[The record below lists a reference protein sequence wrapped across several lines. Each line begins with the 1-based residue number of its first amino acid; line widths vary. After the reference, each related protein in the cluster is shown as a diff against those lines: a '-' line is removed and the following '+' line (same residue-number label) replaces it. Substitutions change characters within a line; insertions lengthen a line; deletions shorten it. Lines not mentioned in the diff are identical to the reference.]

1 MEDILDLEEPE
12 SEHFERTVED
22 LVQNGYEFDFGDFF
36 KYGREI
42 MYKQTW
48 LFIGFSVVY
57 FLIAMAA
64 SNIPFGGV
72 LVSPLGAGIYIVSN
86 RIITGR
92 PVEFGDFF
100 KGFTLFLPL
109 LLVNLVSG
117 LLTVLGFALLIIP
130 GIYLAVS
137 WSMAVPLILFKKME
151 FWDAMEASRQ
161 IVGKKWWSF
170 FGMYLVLILLNLGG
184 ALLLGIGL
192 FYTMPLTSCVL
203 YAAYQ
208 RIVGAGEVE
217 FR

>member
-1 MEDILDLEEPE
+1 MDDVLDIEEPE
-12 SEHFERTVED
+12 SDHFERSVED
-22 LVQNGYEFDFGDFF
+22 LVQNGYEFDFGDYF
-36 KYGREI
+36 KLGQDIMFRE
-42 MYKQTW
+42 TW

-57 FLIAMAA
+57 FLIALVAA
-64 SNIPFGGV
+64 NIPFGGIV
-72 LVSPLGAGIYIVSN
+72 VSPLGAGIYIVSN

-92 PVEFGDFF
+92 PIEFGDFF
-100 KGFTLFLPL
+100 KGFTMFLPL

-117 LLTVLGFALLIIP
+117 LLTGLGFVLLIIP

-170 FGMYLVLILLNLGG
+170 FGMFLLLILLNIGG
-184 ALLLGIGL
+184 LLLLGIGL
-192 FYTMPLTSCVL
+192 FVTIPLTSCVL
-203 YAAYQ
+203 YAAYH

-217 FR
+217 FK